1 MTDELLLWLDLE
13 TTGLDEH
20 AGDEIVE
27 IGCILT
33 TEDLIE
39 LGEFSSV
46 VTPSTF
52 ALSRMMKNE
61 FVMEMHKSNGLL
73 ESLHRGDAPQ
83 INEAQDRLISFLD
96 GLREP
101 KTLTLAGSGVAQFD
115 IRFVRAQMPRLAE
128 RLNYFTIDVGVIR
141 RSHAMWV
148 GRTSVPSMT
157 SRHIAPWTTSGAISM
172 RRARIARC
180 GSQRSARSPAATPS
194 EPSALSNSSKTSSSP
209 KSEPWG
215 LPSIHRST
223 GTTSTSSGSHMF
235 ADSLVGT

>member
-1 MTDELLLWLDLE
+1 MSDELLLWLDLE

-52 ALSRMMKNE
+52 ALSRMMNSE

-73 ESLHRGDAPQ
+73 ESLHHGDAPQ
-83 INEAQDRLISFLD
+83 ISEAQDRLISFLD
-96 GLREP
+96 ELREP

-148 GRTSVPSMT
+148 GSDVSAVNDLKTHRAMDDVRCHLDEARAYRALWISTQRAVPTRDAERAERLVELVEDIFESEERTMGSTFDS
-157 SRHIAPWTTSGAISM
+157 SIYRHHLDEL
-172 RRARIARC
+172 R
-180 GSQRSARSPAATPS
+180 
-194 EPSALSNSSKTSSSP
+194 
-209 KSEPWG
+209 
-215 LPSIHRST
+215 
-223 GTTSTSSGSHMF
+223 
-235 ADSLVGT
+235 